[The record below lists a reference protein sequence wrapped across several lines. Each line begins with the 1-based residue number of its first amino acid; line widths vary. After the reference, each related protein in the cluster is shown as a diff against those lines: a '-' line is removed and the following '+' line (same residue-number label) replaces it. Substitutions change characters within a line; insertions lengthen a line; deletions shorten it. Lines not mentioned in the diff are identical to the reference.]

1 MPLIPM
7 VIDKS
12 GRGERAYDIYS
23 RLLKDRVI
31 FVGGGI
37 GDEMAN
43 LVVAQLLFLSNE
55 DPKADIHMYVNSPG
69 GSVSSGLAIYDTM
82 QVIRPDVATY
92 CVGLAASM
100 GSMLLMAGAKG
111 KRYVLPNSRVLL
123 HQPLIGGVME
133 GTATDLGIQ
142 AKEMIRLRERLYDL
156 IVHHTGKDMPTVKR
170 DCERD
175 KWMDAQ
181 ESVEYGVVDAVLR
194 AVPESMSSN
203 HEKDEGPGPNVL

>member
-43 LVVAQLLFLSNE
+43 LIVAQLLFLSNE
-55 DPKADIHMYVNSPG
+55 DPKADIHMYINSPG
-69 GSVSSGLAIYDTM
+69 GSVSAGLGIYDTM

-142 AKEMIRLRERLYDL
+142 AKEMIRLRERLYQL
-156 IVHHTGKDMPTVKR
+156 MVHHTGKDMEAIKR

-175 KWMDAQ
+175 KWMDAE
-181 ESVEYGVVDAVLR
+181 ESVAYGVVDNVLR
-194 AVPESMSSN
+194 AMPESMAAN
-203 HEKDEGPGPNVL
+203 HEKDDGPGPNVL